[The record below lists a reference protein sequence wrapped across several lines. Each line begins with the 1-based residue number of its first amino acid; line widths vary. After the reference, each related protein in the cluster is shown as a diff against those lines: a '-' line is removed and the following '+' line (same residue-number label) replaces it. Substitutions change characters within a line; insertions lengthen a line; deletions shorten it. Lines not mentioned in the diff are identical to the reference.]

1 MNEDKKLLIV
11 LFVNDNHLSNV
22 RSLQSIFK
30 QDYPNTILYVIND
43 DTDAFQSERLLY
55 NITDHTPDT
64 VQKVRIVEN
73 PYPIGECASV
83 KNALLESKADYVY
96 ILHAGEIISSPRIL
110 RKCLMKMEHDLSSSF
125 LIAPIEKKTDIL
137 NETVEIRSFSLEED
151 KNNVERTR
159 PCDAM
164 FLYRSQVLY
173 QIFEK
178 MTSKRCNTSEA
189 VIPFLEDNLRF
200 LSVDSPICFYSD
212 ESMKTPLAS
221 IPSHL
226 GNERLHHIT
235 ELISNQKSAQI
246 ESLKIAADKSRVLT
260 PSNKRTLWLFKHSRF
275 MSIKIDVLI
284 FLLLFLLSAL
294 VFLEKISIILGI
306 ILLSM
311 TMIMGIWTIT
321 MLCFNLHFRKHP
333 ERLVF

>member
-11 LFVNDNHLSNV
+11 LFANDNHLSNI

-30 QDYPNTILYVIND
+30 QDYPNIILFVIND
-43 DTDAFQSERLLY
+43 DTDAFQSERLIY
-55 NITDHTPDT
+55 NITDHTPET

-83 KNALLESKADYVY
+83 KNALSESEADYVF
-96 ILHAGEIISSPRIL
+96 ILHAGEIFSSPKVL

-125 LIAPIEKKTDIL
+125 LTAPIEKKSDNL
-137 NETVEIRSFSLEED
+137 KETIEIKTFSKEEIETFE
-151 KNNVERTR
+151 KTR

-173 QIFEK
+173 LILEK
-178 MTSKRCNTSEA
+178 MTGKSCNTCEA
-189 VIPFLEDNLRF
+189 VLPLFSDDNLRF
-200 LSVDSPICFYSD
+200 LSIDSPICFYSD
-212 ESMKTPLAS
+212 ENMKTPLAS

-226 GNERLHHIT
+226 GNERLHHIS
-235 ELISNQKSAQI
+235 ELISDQRNSQTDSV
-246 ESLKIAADKSRVLT
+246 KITADKSRILT

-284 FLLLFLLSAL
+284 FLLLLFFSAL
-294 VFLEKISIILGI
+294 VFWEKISVILGI
-306 ILLSM
+306 ALIFITVLV
-311 TMIMGIWTIT
+311 GIWTIT
-321 MLCFNLHFRKHP
+321 MLCVNLYFRKYP